1 MNLFEL
7 MNAQGDNLTPHDI
20 AVLADWASE
29 EAKKIPNKEWKR
41 AYSLIREGAD
51 LLLRRQARSTC
62 STEPFVCNPAD
73 PVVSWDGQ
81 GGAKITGTIGTVSTL
96 DPTRINT

>member
-7 MNAQGDNLTPHDI
+7 MNAQRNNLTPHDI

-62 STEPFVCNPAD
+62 AVQPFVCNPD
-73 PVVSWDGQ
+73 DSIVSWDGQ
-81 GGAKITGTIGTVSTL
+81 TQTVKVTGTFSTSTL
-96 DPTRINT
+96 DPTHINT